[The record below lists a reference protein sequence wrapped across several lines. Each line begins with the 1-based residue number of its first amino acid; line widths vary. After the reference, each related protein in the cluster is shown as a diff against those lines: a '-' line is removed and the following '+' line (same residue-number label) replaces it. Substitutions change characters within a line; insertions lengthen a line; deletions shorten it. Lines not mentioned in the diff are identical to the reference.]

1 MTRRRPLG
9 RLMQDL
15 TLACAVLTTGLMAGV
30 FYAYAVSVNLG
41 LAEQPDASYVATMN
55 EINEKIQNPLF
66 FPGFFGALMFPLAAL
81 VAHLPYRRS
90 GRFRLIALACALYV
104 GGSFGVTVLA
114 NVPLNE
120 ELARVVADA
129 PADELARARA
139 AYEEPWNF
147 WNGVRALFSAAALI
161 VLIVAC
167 LLREDPET
175 RLAAGSG
182 A

>member
-1 MTRRRPLG
+1 MMRRRYLG
-9 RLMQDL
+9 RFIRGL

-66 FPGFFGALMFPLAAL
+66 VPVFFGAVAFPLAAL
-81 VAHLPYRRS
+81 IAHLPHRRS
-90 GRFRLIALACALYV
+90 GRFRLIFLCCALYF
-104 GGSFGVTVLA
+104 GGSFLVTVLA
-114 NVPLNE
+114 NIPLNE
-120 ELARVVADA
+120 ELARVSADA

-139 AYEEPWNF
+139 AYEGPWNF
-147 WNGVRALFSAAALI
+147 WNGVRALFSAAAFV

-167 LLREDPET
+167 LLREDT
-175 RLAAGSG
+175 G
-182 A
+182 AR